1 MYSHGESSN
10 AAAQRGQ
17 GFNGGYGGDQYYLG
31 KSLNATFHHGQRNN
45 GHQFYPEESSNAS
58 AQRGQGFHDGGFGFV
73 SQNQRHNGSGPSGGG
88 FNQANI
94 PPQFHSNRNNGNG
107 QRYNSRPRFNGRNGF
122 NFGYNNRGSGYGNS
136 GGSFQNKG
144 GSSWT
149 NWNGNTS
156 QKSAII
162 HECQICNKYGHIVP
176 NCYYRNKQPPMIHG
190 TISECQICGKRGHT
204 ALNCFHRSNYAY
216 QGTNPPSTLT
226 AMTA

>member
-17 GFNGGYGGDQYYLG
+17 GFNGGYGGDQYYPG

-58 AQRGQGFHDGGFGFV
+58 AQRGQGFHDEGFGFV

-107 QRYNSRPRFNGRNGF
+107 QRYNSRPRFNGRNSF
-122 NFGYNNRGSGYGNS
+122 NLAITTEEVAVVILVGVFRLKEVPVGQIGMVILVRNMQLFLNARYATNTVIQFRIVTIEINS
-136 GGSFQNKG
+136 
-144 GSSWT
+144 
-149 NWNGNTS
+149 
-156 QKSAII
+156 
-162 HECQICNKYGHIVP
+162 H
-176 NCYYRNKQPPMIHG
+176 
-190 TISECQICGKRGHT
+190 
-204 ALNCFHRSNYAY
+204 L
-216 QGTNPPSTLT
+216 
-226 AMTA
+226 